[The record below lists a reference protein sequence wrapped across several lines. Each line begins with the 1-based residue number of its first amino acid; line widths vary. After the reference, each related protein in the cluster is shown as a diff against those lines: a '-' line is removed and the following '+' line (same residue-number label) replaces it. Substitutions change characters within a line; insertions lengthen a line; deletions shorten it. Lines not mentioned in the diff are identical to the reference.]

1 MGSARPQGSARLPA
15 SFSGV
20 SRPGV
25 TQSRKLGR
33 KPEQHKRRT
42 GPRPGLARPR
52 RLIVNAD
59 DFGRSSSANHAIIEA
74 HRNGIVTSASLMV
87 NGEAVEEAV
96 ALAKENPKLGVG
108 LHLTLCR
115 GRSALPVAQIPTLV
129 DPDGA
134 FADSAVSAGFK
145 YFFSSA
151 AKVELEREIP
161 AQFDKFAQ
169 TGLKLDHVNGH
180 LHFHLHPTV
189 FSVLR
194 KELKARRVRAVRLT
208 HDPLRIDWPLGH
220 GRWLYRLSHAVV
232 FGWLSRRAR
241 GLLARD
247 GIVHTAFVFGLL
259 EDGRISADY
268 LLALAGALP
277 AGDSELYSHPCL
289 REFKHEYDALVS
301 PQVKREF
308 LKHGVQLIRYQ
319 DL

>member
-1 MGSARPQGSARLPA
+1 MGSA
-15 SFSGV
+15 
-20 SRPGV
+20 
-25 TQSRKLGR
+25 
-33 KPEQHKRRT
+33 KPR
-42 GPRPGLARPR
+42 R

-59 DFGRSSSANHAIIEA
+59 DFGLSSSTNQAIIRA
-74 HRNGIVTSASLMV
+74 HREGILTSASLMV
-87 NGEAVEEAV
+87 NGGALEEAV

-108 LHLTLCR
+108 LHLTLCC
-115 GRSALPVAQIPTLV
+115 GRATLPPSQIPTLV
-129 DPDGA
+129 DVDGA
-134 FADSAVSAGFK
+134 FANSAISAGLR
-145 YFFSSA
+145 YFFLPG
-151 AKVELEREIP
+151 AKLELQREIP

-194 KELKARRVRAVRLT
+194 KELRARRVRAVRLT
-208 HDPLRIDWPLGH
+208 YDPLRIDWPLGR
-220 GRWLYRLSHAVV
+220 GRWLYRLSHAII
-232 FGWLSRRAR
+232 FGWLSGRAR
-241 GLLARD
+241 SFLASD
-247 GIVHTAFVFGLL
+247 GIAHTAFVFGLL

-268 LLALAGALP
+268 LLGLARALP

-289 REFKHEYDALVS
+289 GEFKHEYDALVS